1 MKAKELI
8 EKYKNGQRDFRQADL
23 EGENLAW
30 TTLSDVNFENANLE
44 SVNFKSAI
52 LHRVNFQGANLSF
65 ADLSSAELIDTDLRG
80 ANLLGANLSD
90 AQLDS
95 NINEKT
101 QLPKGIQARIFAGES
116 FRRTEE
122 INKILEKERQKTP
135 LLINT
140 LKKNGDLE
148 NKFRNKHEQY
158 QVERKRVEYL
168 TKERDQLK
176 LELQALQAD
185 YSKLDQIFKSIKEE
199 KDNFSSALQSSKSNM
214 IFLKY
219 QLQGLTQSLAIKQQI
234 QVLKQVPKNIFMR
247 VFNLVT
253 KKIKA
258 S

>member
-8 EKYKNGQRDFRQADL
+8 EKYKNGQRDFRQVDL
-23 EGENLAW
+23 KGENLAW
-30 TTLSDVNFENANLE
+30 TTLSDIDFENANLE
-44 SVNFKSAI
+44 AVNFKSAI
-52 LHRVNFQGANLSF
+52 LHRVNFRGANLSF
-65 ADLSSAELIDTDLRG
+65 ADLSSAELIDTDLSS

-90 AQLDS
+90 AQLNS

-148 NKFRNKHEQY
+148 NKLRNKHEQY
-158 QVERKRVEYL
+158 QVERKRAGYL
-168 TKERDQLK
+168 MKERDQLR
-176 LELQALQAD
+176 LELQALRED
-185 YSKLDQIFKSIKEE
+185 YSKLDQIFRSTKEE
-199 KDNFSSALQSSKSNM
+199 KNNFNAALHNLKSNI
-214 IFLKY
+214 IFLKNN
-219 QLQGLTQSLAIKQQI
+219 LQDLTQSLI
-234 QVLKQVPKNIFMR
+234 LKQIKELTQASKNAFIR

-253 KKIKA
+253 GKSKT